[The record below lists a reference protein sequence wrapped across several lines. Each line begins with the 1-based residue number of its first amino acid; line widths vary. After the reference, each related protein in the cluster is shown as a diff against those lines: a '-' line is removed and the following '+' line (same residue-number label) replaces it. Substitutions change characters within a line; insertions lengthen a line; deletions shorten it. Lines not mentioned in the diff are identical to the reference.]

1 MRRAHLSPSLERDVE
16 AESGN
21 RATDFVPEPAH
32 ILIVDDDD
40 DGRSFVKELLESDG
54 YVVSEA
60 RNGRAALE
68 FLTSAPAPSLV
79 ILDLEMP
86 VMSGA
91 ELLVA
96 MRARERLARLPVL
109 IVSGSGKTVIPLGE
123 PVVGFLPKPVEHEL
137 LVGKVKACIA
147 GRDPRHAP
155 DV

>member
-1 MRRAHLSPSLERDVE
+1 
-16 AESGN
+16 
-21 RATDFVPEPAH
+21 VPGPLH

-40 DGRSFVKELLESDG
+40 DGRSFVRELLESDG

-60 RNGRAALE
+60 RDGRAALE
-68 FLTSAPAPSLV
+68 LLTSAPAPSLV

-96 MRARERLARLPVL
+96 MKERKRLARLPVI
-109 IVSGSGKTVIPLGE
+109 IVSGSGKAVIPLEE
-123 PVVGFLPKPVEHEL
+123 PVVGFLPKPVELEA

-147 GRDPRHAP
+147 GRGPTDAA
-155 DV
+155 DA

>member
-1 MRRAHLSPSLERDVE
+1 HFRLER
-16 AESGN
+16 
-21 RATDFVPEPAH
+21 RFVPEPSR

-60 RNGRAALE
+60 RDGRAALE
-68 FLTSAPAPSLV
+68 LLTSAPEPSLV

-96 MRARERLARLPVL
+96 MKERERLARLPVL
-109 IVSGSGKTVIPLGE
+109 VVSGSGKMVIPLEE
-123 PVVGFLPKPVEHEL
+123 PVVGFLPKPVEGDE

-147 GRDPRHAP
+147 SRTRGHSHGA
-155 DV
+155 